1 MPGIVLLGL
10 FPRISRWVF
19 VETTTS
25 IKIFETPNGF
35 RPHKTY
41 GGYNILPLHVG
52 LACGHNCSTWR
63 LCETAS
69 PLLRFDDRRHRR
81 HDLRN
86 AIIGPKHHM
95 KLFIH
100 HLSLPFGCFSQ
111 RCRLVAP
118 QLARYSDCRHQYFL
132 THRRVLLS
140 PAPSRRR
147 ATPAPMWSG
156 PPPREQT

>member
-41 GGYNILPLHVG
+41 GGYNLLPLHVG
-52 LACGHNCSTWR
+52 LACGHKCSTWR

-100 HLSLPFGCFSQ
+100 HLSLPFGCLPKMPT
-111 RCRLVAP
+111 RCAA
-118 QLARYSDCRHQYFL
+118 AR
-132 THRRVLLS
+132 TLLGL
-140 PAPSRRR
+140 PAPVFSYSS
-147 ATPAPMWSG
+147 PC
-156 PPPREQT
+156 PPFACPKQT